1 MNTKFQDLN
10 LSNYFLFAAAAEDE
24 ETSQLLI
31 ETLLGVRIG
40 RVEVRWRI
48 RRTRT

>member
-1 MNTKFQDLN
+1 MNTRFQDLN

-31 ETLLGVRIG
+31 ETLLGSSPKLGDRH
-40 RVEVRWRI
+40 
-48 RRTRT
+48 